1 LTPCT
6 NPWNAVYKLASNKI
20 KGSQTMTTLQKP
32 DALLTSDLNETVKF
46 MIDYLIPNVE
56 QTDDKDYYKNI
67 RTLTTEP
74 RTADDRDHTP
84 AEVKNPID
92 ILNHT
97 KRATGRQHYRRN
109 LTESIQTN
117 SYIFLHTI
125 QVPEEMLFP
134 EQVESS

>member
-1 LTPCT
+1 
-6 NPWNAVYKLASNKI
+6 
-20 KGSQTMTTLQKP
+20 MTTLQKP